1 MRIIAIVAAGLSLAS
16 CSSMSSTDL
25 FKSTPPEVELQLDS
39 VPAGADAV
47 TSAGPGCKTPCTV
60 KVAAVDNLSV
70 TYTLAKYEPETVP
83 VQVIKKTWEAPVLD
97 PNPVVAELRPVAPP
111 KRTRKRTSRP
121 APKAAPAPAAA
132 APAAPA
138 AQNNSPFPPPPPPQN
153 R

>member
-16 CSSMSSTDL
+16 CSSTPSMDL
-25 FKSTPPEVELQLDS
+25 FKSTPTEVELQLDS
-39 VPAGADAV
+39 VPQGADAV
-47 TSAGPGCKTPCTV
+47 TSAGPGCKTPCSV

-70 TYTLAKYEPETVP
+70 TYTLAKHEPQTVP

-97 PNPVVAELRPVAPP
+97 PNPVVAELTPVTPP
-111 KRTRKRTSRP
+111 KKSRKRTSTRRA
-121 APKAAPAPAAA
+121 APKAAPAAAP

-138 AQNNSPFPPPPPPQN
+138 PASSPFPPPPQS